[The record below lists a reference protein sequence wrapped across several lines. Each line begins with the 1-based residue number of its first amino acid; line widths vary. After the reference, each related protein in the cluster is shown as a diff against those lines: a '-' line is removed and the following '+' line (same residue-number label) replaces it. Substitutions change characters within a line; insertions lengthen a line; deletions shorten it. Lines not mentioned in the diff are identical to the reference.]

1 MSRPAGCCTT
11 TRSGSGAFPT
21 AWSSARTAGGSSSPR
36 ATRSRVWDAET
47 GQLAGRPLHHPSSVR
62 AGDLAPDGRRVVTQ
76 AKLGIYLWDRTTGDL
91 LSRLAFSGGVFPK
104 IDEVQPRFGADGLR
118 LSLSD
123 GTTTVAAEF
132 PEFRTPEAGLA
143 PLSELLTCQR
153 LDEFGGAEYLD
164 QGAILADPARYRRAW
179 LTCAGG
185 RKTRRLSPRRPIA
198 LEPGR
203 RVTAPW
209 QNDQPDSG
217 RLWTWARKPYPI
229 RRVDGDFPSER

>member
-1 MSRPAGCCTT
+1 M
-11 TRSGSGAFPT
+11 
-21 AWSSARTAGGSSSPR
+21 AGGSSSPR

-47 GQLAGRPLHHPSSVR
+47 GNWPVGPCITLLGPRRRPCAGRAAGRDPGEARDLPL
-62 AGDLAPDGRRVVTQ
+62 GPDHRGPVV
-76 AKLGIYLWDRTTGDL
+76 A
-91 LSRLAFSGGVFPK
+91 LAFSGGVFPK

-132 PEFRTPEAGLA
+132 PEFRTPEAALA

-179 LTCAGG
+179 LTLGG
-185 RKTRRLSPRRPIA
+185 ARKTRRLSPRRPIA

-217 RLWTWARKPYPI
+217 RLWTSARKPYPI